1 MALANPPCCGSWD
14 SCGPAFKRPARPGR
28 WGDPFGHIFFGGLKP
43 MIHSNHFWGY
53 NGIYLYI
60 YIWDIA
66 NMFHIWVN
74 LKGIWGWINTYEC

>member
-60 YIWDIA
+60 YMGYSQHVPHLGEFEGD
-66 NMFHIWVN
+66 MGMDQH
-74 LKGIWGWINTYEC
+74 L